1 LKSDLSILAEGFT
14 ITYEFNLPT
23 GDKEVFTLRFDR
35 QNTLIASRH
44 KEKKL
49 FWTRLE
55 FEQCPHCPLTAEAHP
70 ECPVAL
76 NLVPAI
82 ESFNRLASFSDIEV
96 KMISAER
103 NIVHDTSVQE
113 GIRSLMGLLIA
124 GSSCPLTHFFKPMAR
139 FHLPFAS
146 REETMWRAA
155 GTFLLC
161 RYFSRPNL
169 TLDDIQL
176 KGLPEIYDSVMRLND
191 AMVRR
196 LRAAAST
203 DSIVNALAGWNLFAK
218 FLSSP
223 QNTSLTE
230 LQSIFEPFIT
240 AIRPPT
246 SQVLSD
252 ER

>member
-1 LKSDLSILAEGFT
+1 MKYDMPLLTEGFT
-14 ITYEFNLPT
+14 ITYEFSLPT

-35 QNTLIASRH
+35 RTTLIASRH

-49 FWTRLE
+49 FWARLE
-55 FEQCPHCPLTAEAHP
+55 FEQCPHCPLTPEEHP
-70 ECPVAL
+70 ECPVAV
-76 NLVPAI
+76 NLVPAV
-82 ESFNRLASFSDIEV
+82 ESFNRLASFKDIEV

-139 FHLPFAS
+139 FHLPFAN

-155 GTFLLC
+155 ATFLLC
-161 RYFSRPNL
+161 RYFSRPGL
-169 TLDDIQL
+169 TLEDIQL
-176 KGLPEIYDSVMRLND
+176 KGLPEIYDSVVRLNESV
-191 AMVRR
+191 VRR

-203 DSIVNALAGWNLFAK
+203 DSIVNALAGWNLFAR

-223 QNTSLTE
+223 LKTSLAE
-230 LQSIFEPFIT
+230 LEPIFEPFIA

-246 SQVLSD
+246 V
-252 ER
+252 